1 MGFAL
6 IGGYDGG
13 MPTAPLDAVE
23 LAVVERNGFIE
34 SRHLGVAVVLAPD
47 GSERLVL
54 GDAAAAFLPRSS
66 MKPLQAL
73 ACLSAGADLAGER
86 LGLAMAS
93 HCGTDQHVEVA
104 RGILESAGL
113 TEDALG
119 CPAAWPSDTRTRDE
133 LVRDHGAPSPLR
145 MNCSGKHAA
154 MLLTCVANGWSTA
167 DYLDPQHPLQA
178 HIREVIERLVGE
190 RLTTTAID
198 GCGAPVYAMSL
209 TGLARAIQRIATSSE
224 RSPFA
229 LHRSAG
235 ALVRAVREN
244 PWTIDGPG
252 RGDTVVI
259 ERLNVFSKMGAEG
272 VQVMTAPDGTTVALK
287 MLDGSNRAAHAVAL
301 RLLERAGA
309 LTPAAVA
316 DVLAVLPLTIQGGG
330 RDVGVI
336 RAAV

>member
-1 MGFAL
+1 
-6 IGGYDGG
+6 
-13 MPTAPLDAVE
+13 MPATPPDAVE
-23 LAVVERNGFIE
+23 LAVVERSGFIE
-34 SRHLGVAVVLAPD
+34 SRHHGVAVVLAPD
-47 GSERLVL
+47 GSELLAL
-54 GDAAAAFLPRSS
+54 GDPAASFLPRSS

-86 LGLAMAS
+86 LALSMAS
-93 HCGTDQHVEVA
+93 HAGTDRHAEVA
-104 RGILESAGL
+104 RGILQSAGL
-113 TEDALG
+113 TEDDLG
-119 CPAAWPSDTRTRDE
+119 CPAAWPSDTQTRDE
-133 LVRDHGAPSPLR
+133 LVRDHGVPSPLR

-154 MLLTCVANGWSTA
+154 MLLTCVTNGWPTA
-167 DYLDPQHPLQA
+167 DYLDVQHPLQA
-178 HIREVIERLVGE
+178 HIREVVERLVGE
-190 RLTTTAID
+190 RLSTTAID

-209 TGLARAIQRIATSSE
+209 TALARAIQRIATSSE

-252 RGDTVVI
+252 RPDTVVI
-259 ERLNVFSKMGAEG
+259 ERLGVFSKMGAEG

-287 MLDGSNRAAHAVAL
+287 MLDGSNRAGHAVAL

-309 LTPAAVA
+309 LEASAVA
-316 DVLAVLPLTIQGGG
+316 DTLALLPLTISGGG
-330 RDVGVI
+330 QQVGTI

>member
-1 MGFAL
+1 
-6 IGGYDGG
+6 
-13 MPTAPLDAVE
+13 MPLTAPDAVE

-34 SRHLGVAVVLAPD
+34 SRHHGVAVVLSPD
-47 GSERLVL
+47 GSEHLAL
-54 GDAAAAFLPRSS
+54 GDPSALFLPRSS

-73 ACLSAGADLAGER
+73 ACLSAGAELSGER
-86 LGLAMAS
+86 LALSMAS
-93 HCGTDQHVEVA
+93 HCGTDRHVEVA
-104 RGILESAGL
+104 RGILQSAGL
-113 TEDALG
+113 TEDDLG
-119 CPAAWPSDTRTRDE
+119 CPAAWPSDPQTRDE
-133 LVRDHGAPSPLR
+133 LVRDHGVPSPLR

-154 MLLTCVANGWSTA
+154 MLLTCVTNGWSTA
-167 DYLDPQHPLQA
+167 DYLDPQHPLQV

-190 RLTTTAID
+190 RVTTTAID

-209 TGLARAIQRIATSSE
+209 TGLARAVQRIATSSE

-252 RGDTVVI
+252 RPDTVVT
-259 ERLNVFSKMGAEG
+259 ERLGVFAKMGAEG

-309 LTPAAVA
+309 LEASAVA
-316 DVLAVLPLTIQGGG
+316 DALAALPLSVLGGG
-330 RDVGVI
+330 QPVGAI

>member
-1 MGFAL
+1 
-6 IGGYDGG
+6 
-13 MPTAPLDAVE
+13 MPTAPLDAAE
-23 LAVVERNGFIE
+23 LAVVERNGFVE
-34 SRHLGVAVVLAPD
+34 SRHLGVAVVLRPD
-47 GSERLVL
+47 GSEATTL
-54 GDAAAAFLPRSS
+54 GDTAAPFLPRSS

-86 LGLAMAS
+86 LALAMAS
-93 HCGTDQHVEVA
+93 HAGTDRHVAVA

-119 CPAAWPSDTRTRDE
+119 CPAAWPTDTATRDE
-133 LVRDHGAPSPLR
+133 LVRDHGTPSPLR

-154 MLLTCVANGWSTA
+154 MLLTCVANDWSLA
-167 DYLDPQHPLQA
+167 DYLDPRHPLQA

-190 RLTTTAID
+190 RVTTTAID
-198 GCGAPVYAMSL
+198 GCGAPVYAMSVS
-209 TGLARAIQRIATSSE
+209 GLARAIQRIATSSE

-235 ALVRAVREN
+235 TLVRAVREN

-252 RGDTVVI
+252 RGDTIVI
-259 ERLNVFSKMGAEG
+259 ERLGVFSKMGAEG

-316 DVLAVLPLTIQGGG
+316 DTLALLPLTISGGG